1 MTSITTAAPV
11 AATAPASASPA
22 MSMETIAQLAIS
34 GDTLQSVMGDTVEQM
49 FSNGGPGRNATATS
63 MLKLS
68 LQSAALELTT
78 STLGNVTSST
88 RDQIKKM
95 ANAM

>member
-11 AATAPASASPA
+11 AATVPAPASPA
-22 MSMETIAQLAIS
+22 MSMDTFAQLAIS
-34 GDTLQSVMGDTVEQM
+34 GDELQSAMGDTLDAM

-63 MLKLS
+63 MLKLN

-78 STLGNVTSST
+78 SSLGNVTSST

-95 ANAM
+95 ASAM